1 MTRLAYLV
9 NQYPLSS
16 HTFIRREIAA
26 LASLGITVR
35 RFSIRPTREALVDP
49 DDERELR
56 VTRPLLARGV
66 PGLIGGLLWAAAT
79 RPARFAKALRLSLRL
94 GRRSERGVILHL
106 AYLAEACVLA
116 GWLAEDPADHLH
128 SHFGTNSA
136 TVSMLCH
143 ELGGPPYSFTVHGPE
158 EFDRATVLG
167 LDEKIAR
174 AKFVAAVSAFGR
186 GQLLRWCDARHWS
199 KIQVVRCGLD
209 GDFLD
214 HDETPI
220 PSDPRLVCVGR
231 LCEQKGQLLLVEA
244 VAGLAAEGIEVRVV
258 LVGDGEMRPQI
269 ESAIERHGLCR
280 AVTIT
285 GWVSNKEVRRQLLSS
300 RALCLP
306 SLAEGLPVVIM
317 EAFAL
322 RRPVISTRVA
332 GIPELVEAGVSG
344 WLVTA
349 GSIDEL
355 SQAIREAIQS
365 PVRRLDQMGAAGA
378 EKVRQNHDARVNA
391 RRLSHLIS
399 SSDRGGS
406 PAIRPRKIPNPKGA
420 LGTTP

>member
-1 MTRLAYLV
+1 VTRVAYLV
-9 NQYPLSS
+9 NQYPMTS

-35 RFSIRPTREALVDP
+35 RFSMRPTREPLADP
-49 DDERELR
+49 ADERELG
-56 VTRPLLARGV
+56 VTRPLLAAGI
-66 PGLIGGLLWAAAT
+66 PGLVGGLLWAAVT
-79 RPARFAKALRLSLRL
+79 RPGRLTNALRLALRVGL
-94 GRRSERGVILHL
+94 RSDRGVMLHL

-116 GWLAEDPADHLH
+116 RWLAEDPADHLH
-128 SHFGTNSA
+128 AHFGTNSA
-136 TVSMLCH
+136 AVAMLCH

-158 EFDRATVLG
+158 EFDRATVLA

-174 AKFVAAVSAFGR
+174 AQFVVAVSAYGR
-186 GQLLRWCDARHWS
+186 GQLLRWCDARCWS

-214 HDETPI
+214 QDGTPI
-220 PSDPRLVCVGR
+220 PSHPRLVCVGR

-244 VAGLAAEGIEVRVV
+244 VASLAAEGVEVEVV
-258 LVGDGEMRPQI
+258 FVGDGEMRPQI
-269 ESAIERHGLCR
+269 ESAIERHGLRR

-285 GWVSNKEVRRQLLSS
+285 GWASNEEVRRSMLSS

-306 SLAEGLPVVIM
+306 SLAEGLPIVIM

-349 GSIDEL
+349 GSVDEL
-355 SQAIREAIQS
+355 SQAIREAVQS
-365 PVRRLDQMGAAGA
+365 PISRLDQMGAAGA
-378 EKVRQNHDARVNA
+378 EKVRQDHDAAVNA
-391 RRLSHLIS
+391 RRLAHLIS
-399 SSDRGGS
+399 GADGAGNS
-406 PAIRPRKIPNPKGA
+406 AIRRRE
-420 LGTTP
+420 